1 MQELEAA
8 LGKVVAQYG
17 WKGLVGCSIT
27 KAVARGLGVHT
38 SSFSAMDR
46 EVGAILQSCLPHNKV
61 ITLIHTEAAGYAEL
75 AYDEEEDFNQVRR
88 FGFGG
93 VRRVEQV
100 ELWNRGLNCKDEH
113 QQGCVTPCGWSRA
126 TQCPSSVTAQNHAIP
141 RLIRGVDG
149 SSNGDGGS
157 A

>member
-1 MQELEAA
+1 MV
-8 LGKVVAQYG
+8 GQYG

-46 EVGAILQSCLPHNKV
+46 EVGAILQSCLPHNNV

-88 FGFGG
+88 PGFGG
-93 VRRVEQV
+93 GG
-100 ELWNRGLNCKDEH
+100 RGGGWTAATSGIEC
-113 QQGCVTPCGWSRA
+113 QQQKCAFITVLAARSMVDAGARKRQCWGWGCC
-126 TQCPSSVTAQNHAIP
+126 
-141 RLIRGVDG
+141 
-149 SSNGDGGS
+149 S